1 MKRHFIGLGILMFF
15 LSTLPVYAGAPLDTV
30 QTNVNK
36 VLDVLRDPKLKAES
50 AKEIKKEKL
59 EAIYEQMFDEVEL
72 SRRTLGGNWNKLNP
86 AQQQE
91 FIQLYR
97 QILEKAYIDKIL
109 SYTNEKIVFSKE
121 NMLSNNQA
129 EVQTKVIT
137 SSKEIPIFY
146 RVILKDGTW
155 KVYDVVVENVSLVQ
169 NYRSQFNSILAKNT
183 PDQLLEILR
192 KKVKGTIGTQESEGT
207 GLRVDLPGSMPLLAL
222 TINILPINLICQ
234 KETKERGYSHHETS
248 LISGFTFGFSRR
260 GLCSPPFPCLPFPS
274 SAVFQPAVMAVFQF
288 RADLR

>member
-1 MKRHFIGLGILMFF
+1 MKKPFIGLGILMFF

-59 EAIYEQMFDEVEL
+59 EAMYETMFDEVEL
-72 SRRTLGGNWNKLNP
+72 SMRSLGGNWKKLSP

-97 QILEKAYIDKIL
+97 QVLGRAYIDEIL
-109 SYTNEKIVFSKE
+109 SFTNEKIVFSKE

-169 NYRSQFNSILAKNT
+169 NYRSQFNSILAKKT

-192 KKVKGTIGTQESEGT
+192 KKVEG
-207 GLRVDLPGSMPLLAL
+207 
-222 TINILPINLICQ
+222 
-234 KETKERGYSHHETS
+234 K
-248 LISGFTFGFSRR
+248 
-260 GLCSPPFPCLPFPS
+260 
-274 SAVFQPAVMAVFQF
+274 
-288 RADLR
+288 